1 MESHVGATLLV
12 MTWVWFLVTSYV
24 HLRKKFVSEP
34 SVRRRWKYIRERFRK
49 WASKKLSFRCIR
61 RRWSEIH
68 HSEICRLTKR
78 CGVREKKTKM
88 KKRSVLLFLFPF
100 IKLFIQHNQAS
111 IQWKAYTLGYTKILL
126 VLSCSCETFSS
137 YEIKKKIMLARK
149 VSKYKCISTTAKS
162 FTPEAW

>member
-1 MESHVGATLLV
+1 MQLYWYWLEFDSLWRHTCTLGKNSYRSPLWGEDGSNLGSGLGSGRPKSCLFVAFGGDGQKFTIRKYVGWQNVVA
-12 MTWVWFLVTSYV
+12 
-24 HLRKKFVSEP
+24 SE
-34 SVRRRWKYIRERFRK
+34 K
-49 WASKKLSFRCIR
+49 
-61 RRWSEIH
+61 
-68 HSEICRLTKR
+68 
-78 CGVREKKTKM
+78 KKTKM